1 MAAMEIV
8 LLGLMLA
15 ALAFGGFAVICVIG
29 RRRRRQALRELLG
42 DAFDEKK
49 SFIQAMRAITV
60 DEAAGRFAF
69 SDSRNTILYK
79 ADDIIKIEF
88 LKLELFSPMNV
99 PVWFLMVYTVN
110 PTVPLLE
117 LWTFVR
123 DLREIYTR
131 LEAIHARVNR
141 STDNA
146 GRPSAAQDHALEIA
160 ITQLTHAVSG
170 LTNAA
175 KQLTSEIASQ
185 RHTHRKQALR
195 IARK

>member
-49 SFIQAMRAITV
+49 SFIQALRAITV

-79 ADDIIKIEF
+79 A
-88 LKLELFSPMNV
+88 
-99 PVWFLMVYTVN
+99 
-110 PTVPLLE
+110 
-117 LWTFVR
+117 
-123 DLREIYTR
+123 
-131 LEAIHARVNR
+131 NR
-141 STDNA
+141 SPSRIVDVRQ
-146 GRPSAAQDHALEIA
+146 RPERNLYAFGSYPRQ
-160 ITQLTHAVSG
+160 S
-170 LTNAA
+170 
-175 KQLTSEIASQ
+175 
-185 RHTHRKQALR
+185 
-195 IARK
+195 